1 MTYQRS
7 LERNDTYVEIKY
19 IIYLL
24 KKRERKEKTRI
35 L

>member
-19 IIYLL
+19 ITYLFD
-24 KKRERKEKTRI
+24 KKERKEETRI